1 MSLFYRVKEIESSD
15 FQAAIEI
22 YEKAFPDRER
32 VTISSLVDRIRS
44 NTYQVFVKKEDNR
57 VIFMAVLCKPI
68 LEEFVLLGYLATHP
82 DFRNRGLGTL
92 FVNDTLEKL
101 RSRSQYLLLEVED
114 PQIGFD
120 TELKQRRVNFYRR
133 LGAKQLKNVRYILP
147 PLSGGESTEMILM
160 LAPQYPA
167 NRILGERV
175 KQLITQLYL
184 TFYDRQ
190 IDDPLL
196 RSIWQTIGE
205 SVELI

>member
-114 PQIGFD
+114 PHIGFD